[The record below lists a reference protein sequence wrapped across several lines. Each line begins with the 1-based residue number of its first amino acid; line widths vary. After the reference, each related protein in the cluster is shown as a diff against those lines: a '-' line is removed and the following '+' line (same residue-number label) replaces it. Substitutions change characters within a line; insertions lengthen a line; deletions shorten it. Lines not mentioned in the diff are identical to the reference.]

1 MAYAGAPATSVASAA
16 ALGCAVGV
24 VLGFT
29 PMLAVVAVL
38 AATVGMAR
46 GEGLA
51 GIAVVVGIIALFW
64 GFVLPSATW
73 LS

>member
-1 MAYAGAPATSVASAA
+1 MAYAGAPATSLASAA
-16 ALGCAVGV
+16 ALGGAVAV

-46 GEGLA
+46 GEGRA
-51 GIAVVVGIIALFW
+51 GIAVVVGVIALFW

>member
-16 ALGCAVGV
+16 ALGCAAAV
-24 VLGFT
+24 VLGHT
-29 PMLAVVAVL
+29 PLLAVAGML

-51 GIAVVVGIIALFW
+51 GLAVLVSIIALVW
-64 GFVLPSATW
+64 AFVLPSAAW
-73 LS
+73 LG